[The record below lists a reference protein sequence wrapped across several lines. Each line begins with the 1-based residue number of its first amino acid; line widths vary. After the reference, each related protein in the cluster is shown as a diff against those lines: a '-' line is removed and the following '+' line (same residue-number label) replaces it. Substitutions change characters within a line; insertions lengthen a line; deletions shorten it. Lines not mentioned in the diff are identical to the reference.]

1 MKKEILWSQGKM
13 FPKKDI
19 LGFNFYRALKTT
31 LKIHEKG
38 FKWHTVDHSRL
49 CKWKLCSMF

>member
-13 FPKKDI
+13 FTKKDI
-19 LGFNFYRALKTT
+19 LGFNFYRGLKTT

-38 FKWHTVDHSRL
+38 F
-49 CKWKLCSMF
+49 

>member
-49 CKWKLCSMF
+49 CKCKLCSMF